1 MHCGPMQTTICRHMR
16 AVAVLCLCRLLPHA
30 DIICSF
36 RPKNNAHNTANF
48 GKHAILKFAA
58 LHGTVA
64 HHSTICRICAKHMG
78 SHMSL
83 VPLSQSLLNGSW
95 AMKASRDCN
104 YLRDVG
110 YSFFFKFCFFNL
122 AVMGFHAT
130 CFAHLQSSYARICR
144 LVAIRAT
151 TLRTK
156 RQLCPQKLSLVG
168 KAVLWT
174 TSVPHG
180 DGSRWLFSS
189 LLMLCHCYYCVLH
202 VLRHVVHGNWCIKAM
217 CSTVLCC
224 NSFVLCNS
232 VCADRSGMASPRL
245 LEWYFVCSR
254 VLRFCL
260 WFASLCWQIA
270 LELLHHGCDLNV
282 ICTKHCVFRVNR
294 ASVAEKSWLAWAT
307 IAGDFS
313 LTSNLSRTARAVE
326 LMVPGDFSLFGW
338 CCAFCVLHVL
348 RHGVHGNWC
357 IEAMYSTVLCCN
369 SFVLC
374 NSVCADRSGMASPRL
389 LEWYLFCST
398 VEPCHSVCGLQVSVG
413 RSHWNC
419 YIMDAIWMLG
429 FARNI
434 VFSRVNRASVAEKSW
449 LACAT
454 VAGRRC
460 FAVESVSNCACSGTD
475 GSRWLFLFFVD
486 AVLLCFACVATR
498 CALEL
503 VYRSDVFH
511 SSVLQFLCVVQSS
524 LCR

>member
-1 MHCGPMQTTICRHMR
+1 MSGFARDIVFFRVNRASVAEKSWLAVALLSNLSRTAR
-16 AVAVLCLCRLLPHA
+16 AVELMVPGDCSLLCWCCATAIIVFCMCCDTLCMGTGVSKRCVLQYCV
-30 DIICSF
+30 
-36 RPKNNAHNTANF
+36 
-48 GKHAILKFAA
+48 AILLCCAIQFVQIAVA
-58 LHGTVA
+58 WLRQGCWNGTSSAVE
-64 HHSTICRICAKHMG
+64 SCDSVCGLQVSVGR
-78 SHMSL
+78 SHWNCYIMDAIWML
-83 VPLSQSLLNGSW
+83 
-95 AMKASRDCN
+95 
-104 YLRDVG
+104 
-110 YSFFFKFCFFNL
+110 
-122 AVMGFHAT
+122 
-130 CFAHLQSSYARICR
+130 YAR
-144 LVAIRAT
+144 
-151 TLRTK
+151 
-156 RQLCPQKLSLVG
+156 
-168 KAVLWT
+168 
-174 TSVPHG
+174 
-180 DGSRWLFSS
+180 
-189 LLMLCHCYYCVLH
+189 
-202 VLRHVVHGNWCIKAM
+202 N
-217 CSTVLCC
+217 
-224 NSFVLCNS
+224 
-232 VCADRSGMASPRL
+232 
-245 LEWYFVCSR
+245 
-254 VLRFCL
+254 
-260 WFASLCWQIA
+260 IA
-270 LELLHHGCDLNV
+270 F
-282 ICTKHCVFRVNR
+282 FRVNR

-326 LMVPGDFSLFGW
+326 LMVPGDFSLFG

-475 GSRWLFLFFVD
+475 GSRWLFRFFVD